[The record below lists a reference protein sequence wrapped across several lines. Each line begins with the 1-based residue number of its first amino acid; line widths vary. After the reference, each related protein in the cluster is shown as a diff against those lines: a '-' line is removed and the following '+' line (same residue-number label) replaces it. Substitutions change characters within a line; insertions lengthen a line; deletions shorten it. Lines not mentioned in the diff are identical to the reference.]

1 MESGAT
7 TLDSGEQVRVALP
20 LSFLFQRRRYQRSQ
34 HSMETTDD
42 ELHPGLQASTDTR
55 IPHPLK
61 TSLESQRLATETT
74 QGPGFRDC
82 VPAVPP
88 SPSLRSPYCCMPAE
102 SGPCTGLCCLSL
114 CCPHANRRLCFQLGT
129 PALSQLH
136 TSEAL
141 RCSGNC
147 FWKLGHR
154 W

>member
-7 TLDSGEQVRVALP
+7 PLDSGEQVRVALP

-61 TSLESQRLATETT
+61 TSLELQRLATETT
-74 QGPGFRDC
+74 QGPGFREC

-88 SPSLRSPYCCMPAE
+88 SPKSA
-102 SGPCTGLCCLSL
+102 LSL
-114 CCPHANRRLCFQLGT
+114 LLHACRVRPLHRPVLPFFMLPTHQPETLFPAGYPRSLSAPHLGGI
-129 PALSQLH
+129 AVL
-136 TSEAL
+136 
-141 RCSGNC
+141 
-147 FWKLGHR
+147 W
-154 W
+154 

>member
-7 TLDSGEQVRVALP
+7 PLDSGEQVRVALP

-55 IPHPLK
+55 TPHPLK
-61 TSLESQRLATETT
+61 TSLESQRLATETA

-88 SPSLRSPYCCMPAE
+88 SPQSA
-102 SGPCTGLCCLSL
+102 LSL
-114 CCPHANRRLCFQLGT
+114 LLHACRVRPLHGPVLPFFMLPTRQPETLFPAGYPSSLSAPHLGGI
-129 PALSQLH
+129 AVL
-136 TSEAL
+136 
-141 RCSGNC
+141 
-147 FWKLGHR
+147 W
-154 W
+154 